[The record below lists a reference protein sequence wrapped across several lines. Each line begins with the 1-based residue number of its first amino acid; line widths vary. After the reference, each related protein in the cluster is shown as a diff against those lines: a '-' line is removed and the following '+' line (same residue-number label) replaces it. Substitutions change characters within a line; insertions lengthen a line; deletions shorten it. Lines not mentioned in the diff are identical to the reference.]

1 MCSER
6 PDACMPD
13 PSRVSVQ
20 AETSNH
26 FMTDT
31 PYQMLEV
38 SIVGRA
44 ASIVNVG
51 QGLAA
56 LGEGIRQL
64 LHELRI
70 TVRTE
75 RHLLADFVQQQHLAP
90 VLRATDSITA
100 GENCGSA

>member
-20 AETSNH
+20 TETSNH

-51 QGLAA
+51 QA
-56 LGEGIRQL
+56 
-64 LHELRI
+64 
-70 TVRTE
+70 
-75 RHLLADFVQQQHLAP
+75 
-90 VLRATDSITA
+90 
-100 GENCGSA
+100 